1 MKNKLLVSACLMG
14 FQVRYNGSEKAQLA
28 ATLSRWQQA
37 GRLVIHCPELAA
49 GLPTPRLPAEILGG
63 TGGDVLAG
71 RARIV
76 ESDGR
81 DVTEHYQ
88 LAAWLALRAA
98 REAGCQAALPAA
110 ASLSMTVPFADGA
123 KRAPAWPPTYSA
135 HTASRYFP
143 TGKSRSCSPGWHR
156 RSRMMIQCKRVYDP
170 QESSDGYR
178 VLVDRLWPRGIKKEA
193 LACDEWCKELTPS
206 AELRK
211 AFHGEAID
219 FAHFSQRYRQEL
231 DAHRETGL
239 RLAALAQRQP
249 LTLLYA
255 AKNTEQNHAR
265 VLAAWLAALPVTI

>member
-1 MKNKLLVSACLMG
+1 
-14 FQVRYNGSEKAQLA
+14 
-28 ATLSRWQQA
+28 
-37 GRLVIHCPELAA
+37 
-49 GLPTPRLPAEILGG
+49 
-63 TGGDVLAG
+63 
-71 RARIV
+71 
-76 ESDGR
+76 
-81 DVTEHYQ
+81 
-88 LAAWLALRAA
+88 
-98 REAGCQAALPAA
+98 
-110 ASLSMTVPFADGA
+110 
-123 KRAPAWPPTYSA
+123 
-135 HTASRYFP
+135 
-143 TGKSRSCSPGWHR
+143 
-156 RSRMMIQCKRVYDP
+156 MIQCKRVYDP

-231 DAHRETGL
+231 DAHRETG
-239 RLAALAQRQP
+239 RGGGGAGAPPPPP

>member
-1 MKNKLLVSACLMG
+1 M
-14 FQVRYNGSEKAQLA
+14 
-28 ATLSRWQQA
+28 
-37 GRLVIHCPELAA
+37 
-49 GLPTPRLPAEILGG
+49 
-63 TGGDVLAG
+63 
-71 RARIV
+71 
-76 ESDGR
+76 
-81 DVTEHYQ
+81 
-88 LAAWLALRAA
+88 
-98 REAGCQAALPAA
+98 
-110 ASLSMTVPFADGA
+110 
-123 KRAPAWPPTYSA
+123 
-135 HTASRYFP
+135 
-143 TGKSRSCSPGWHR
+143 
-156 RSRMMIQCKRVYDP
+156 YDP

-239 RLAALAQRQP
+239 GRGAAGPPPPPP

-265 VLAAWLAALPVTI
+265 VLAAWLTALPVTI